1 MGAGMYCQPHQAI
14 RKVEFA
20 WVSNYPNPQSSLFVS
35 GGIAGTTPGH
45 FDNSQNFI
53 VRNASR
59 TFKVRPNAHGA
70 PMHQPALVTG
80 HYYGIAFNSIQDVE
94 NFQLRYSEPDYLNV
108 SATGK
113 TYANDWVGL
122 TLGWV
127 QKRYS
132 LQFNY
137 PSVIPFKADSYNWGD
152 SPVDGK
158 QVAMPLVKRNTLP
171 PLTSYFG
178 TASYPGGPGN
188 NTVNLLLTP
197 NISAHNPGHY
207 SNLNAITRGAGQSL
221 ISNSY
226 TLDMTYNLC
235 PPVGCNYVPSG
246 ALGAPQLWSESSLA
260 SVTAG
265 QDVTLDPSMYII
277 LDVSPP
283 PLGTITIQG
292 RLEFNSANPVGRN
305 LTLTAR
311 NIFVWGSLA
320 VGSKSAPYASQAYIV
335 LTGALLDPDVIL
347 DNTQIVGHKAIV
359 NVGNVTLFGSPHFSK
374 SWVRLATTANALAN
388 TLVLAESPGWAVG
401 NRIVVSPTEYPSWNN
416 SLTQVETNYITGVS
430 ADGRTLTLRSPLKY
444 RHFAG
449 PLSLHATAPAKLK
462 NTRLAAAVGL
472 LSRNVV
478 VMGDVVRYSTVPSF
492 GGHIY
497 SGIVKTGAGAFAK
510 VWQGQVTASAVE
522 FRDMGKDGMKFAAV
536 NLEYP
541 RGGATAL
548 RSHSFVNCSFTNG
561 HNTGLM
567 SHGTV
572 NTVFSDNVMYSTMK
586 HGVFLD
592 PKSTG
597 ALITRNLIVGNY
609 LSPNTY
615 ADGRGTYPAEKVY
628 TQGAIVLGIRPLLLA
643 DNYVGGAYDMAYIM
657 PAMDCGATGADLF
670 MQRNEAAAVNV
681 GFFLLGSSDHVPFTR
696 SKLGGCNWVDHV
708 TVWKAS
714 YMGIYAA
721 DFQGNF
727 LVTNAV
733 LADNHIGFAGY
744 FHSELG
750 GSFTT
755 PTWSE
760 IANST
765 IVGTSPASVCGA
777 SVGCNTKTSK
787 TPRNNYLGQQCAS
800 AVGAQVRRTGVLLPQ
815 YSGDSNYLSDWSP
828 GNDLPVYNMGIFGCT
843 FPLDNQYGPPLQV
856 TTSYPILTPYIAT
869 LKNSLCRRV
878 AMLLRLSRLFAW
890 STRSSRASTRPT
902 AATTATP
909 WPTTPAKWISP
920 FP

>member
-14 RKVEFA
+14 RKVEFSM
-20 WVSNYPNPQSSLFVS
+20 VSPYSNKVASLFVS

-45 FDNSQNFI
+45 FDNSNNFI
-53 VRNASR
+53 VRNSSR
-59 TFKVRPNAHGA
+59 TFMVRVSGDIHKT
-70 PMHQPALVTG
+70 ALVTG

-122 TLGWV
+122 TLGLV

-137 PSVIPFKADSYNWGD
+137 PSVIPFKAESYNWGN

-158 QVAMPLVKRNTLP
+158 QVAMPLVKKNTLP
-171 PLTSYFG
+171 PLTSCFG

-197 NISAHNPGHY
+197 NISAHNPSKY
-207 SNLNAITRGAGQSL
+207 SNRNATTRGAGQSL
-221 ISNSY
+221 ISNAY

-320 VGSKSAPYASQAYIV
+320 VGSKSTPYASQAYIV
-335 LTGALLDPDVIL
+335 LTGGLLDPDVIL

-359 NVGNVTLFGSPHFSK
+359 NVGNVTLFGAPHFSK

-401 NRIVVSPTEYPSWNN
+401 SHIVVSPTEYSSWNN

-478 VMGDVVRYSTVPSF
+478 VMGDMVHYSSAPSF

-548 RSHSFVNCSFTNG
+548 RAHSFVNCSFTNG

-567 SHGTV
+567 SHGSV
-572 NTVFSDNVMYSTMK
+572 NTVFSDNVMYSTMR

-609 LSPNTY
+609 LSPDTY
-615 ADGRGTYPAEKVY
+615 ADGRGTYPATKVY
-628 TQGAIVLGIRPLLLA
+628 GQGAIVLGIRPLLLA

-681 GFFLLGSSDHVPFTR
+681 GFFFLGNGNSA
-696 SKLGGCNWVDHV
+696 LGGCNWVDHV

-714 YMGIYAA
+714 YLGIYVA
-721 DFQGNF
+721 DFAGNF
-727 LVTNAV
+727 LVTNVV
-733 LADNHIGFAGY
+733 LADNHIGFNGL
-744 FHSELG
+744 FSTV
-750 GSFTT
+750 GSLST

-777 SVGCNTKTSK
+777 SVGCNTKNAL
-787 TPRNNYLGQQCAS
+787 TPNSNFLGQQCVS
-800 AVGAQVRRTGVLLPQ
+800 AMGAQVRRTGVLLPQ
-815 YSGDSNYLSDWSP
+815 YSSDSKYLSDWI
-828 GNDLPVYNMGIFGCT
+828 NDFPVMNDGFYGCALPW
-843 FPLDNQYGPPLQV
+843 DRHHGPALLV
-856 TTSYPILTPYIAT
+856 HT
-869 LKNSLCRRV
+869 LFVSSFFITY
-878 AMLLRLSRLFAW
+878 LS
-890 STRSSRASTRPT
+890 
-902 AATTATP
+902 
-909 WPTTPAKWISP
+909 
-920 FP
+920 